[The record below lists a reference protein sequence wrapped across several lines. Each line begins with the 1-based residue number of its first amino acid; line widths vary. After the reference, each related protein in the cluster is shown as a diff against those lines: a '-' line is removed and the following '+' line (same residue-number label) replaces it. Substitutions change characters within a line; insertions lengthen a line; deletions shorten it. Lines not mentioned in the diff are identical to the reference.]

1 MFSFFVQFSLV
12 TLIRKNYYLN
22 IRGCLISQY
31 NIVWYLVIVVL
42 HLFIVEKYKFSLIL

>member
-31 NIVWYLVIVVL
+31 NIVWYLIIVL
-42 HLFIVEKYKFSLIL
+42 LYLFIVEKYKFSLFL